1 MKKNESKNQ
10 LLFNTLLDEVDG
22 MLKLDE
28 KGSLAPFDEVKEAD
42 FPLNEQQSL
51 AQEKIKEK
59 RKELVKQR
67 YTKYCIEW
75 ILGLHLKTRLTSD
88 FVPHIDK
95 ILPLHRTNVDGKS
108 HNFLSALVGFKDY
121 QGAHL
126 YLSHPDV
133 QKMLFS
139 ENAPLLL
146 NMETMKKDLKMA
158 LMDKK
163 TFQNKDFLELWG
175 VLKQIY
181 GLPKLMQQVLFEKEE
196 ATPLNIKEK
205 ALFFKNGPKQSALSF
220 LITQGAFMESLDYI
234 ASLPAETTLAEVS
247 ALVDDPSASK
257 ELNRLASRKHF
268 KAKEEVIFLNTLEEN
283 LPTAAFLHLTQ
294 QYQGVKSYKEDE
306 IGENLMD
313 QKPLLNLKKK
323 EKNTER

>member
-1 MKKNESKNQ
+1 MKKKDIQNQ

-22 MLKLDE
+22 MIKFDQ
-28 KGSLAPFDEVKEAD
+28 KGSPTPIDERKEIIT
-42 FPLNEQQSL
+42 PLVDQQSL

-59 RKELVKQR
+59 QKELVKQR

-95 ILPLHRTNVDGKS
+95 ILPLYRTEVDGKN

-121 QGAHL
+121 QGAYL
-126 YLSHPDV
+126 YLNHPDV

-139 ENAPLLL
+139 ENGAALL
-146 NMETMKKDLKMA
+146 NMETIKKDLKTA

-163 TFQNKDFLELWG
+163 SFQNKEFLELWG

-181 GLPKLMQQVLFEKEE
+181 GLPKLLQQVLFDKEE
-196 ATPLNIKEK
+196 NPLNINEK
-205 ALFFKNGPKQSALSF
+205 DVFFKTGVRQTALSF
-220 LITQGAFMESLDYI
+220 LISQGAFMESLDYI
-234 ASLPAETTLAEVS
+234 SSLPNNTTLAEVA
-247 ALVDDPSASK
+247 ALVDDPIASQDLK
-257 ELNRLASRKHF
+257 RLATRKNF
-268 KAKEEVIFLNTLEEN
+268 KSKEEVTFLNTLEEN
-283 LPTAAFLHLTQ
+283 LPTAAFLYLTQ
-294 QYQGVKSYKEDE
+294 QYQGVKSYKDNEM
-306 IGENLMD
+306 GESHLS

>member
-1 MKKNESKNQ
+1 MKKKESKNQ

-28 KGSLAPFDEVKEAD
+28 KGSTAPFEDVKEVC
-42 FPLNEQQSL
+42 FPLDEQQSL

-75 ILGLHLKTRLTSD
+75 ILGLHIKTRLTSN

-95 ILPLHRTNVDGKS
+95 ILPLYRTEVDGKN

-121 QGAHL
+121 QGAYL
-126 YLSHPDV
+126 YLNHPDV

-139 ENAPLLL
+139 ENGAALL
-146 NMETMKKDLKMA
+146 NMGTMKSDLKTA

-163 TFQNKDFLELWG
+163 NFQNKEFLDLWG
-175 VLKQIY
+175 VLKEIY
-181 GLPKLMQQVLFEKEE
+181 GLPKLMQQVLFDKEDE
-196 ATPLNIKEK
+196 TPLNINEK
-205 ALFFKNGPKQSALSF
+205 DVFFKNGTRQTALSF
-220 LITQGAFMESLDYI
+220 LITQGAFLESLDYI
-234 ASLPAETTLAEVS
+234 SSLPNNTTLAEVS
-247 ALVDDPSASK
+247 ALVDDPNASK
-257 ELNRLASRKHF
+257 ELKRLATRKNF
-268 KAKEEVIFLNTLEEN
+268 KSKEEVIFLNTLEEN
-283 LPTAAFLHLTQ
+283 LPTAAFLYLTQ
-294 QYQGVKSYKEDE
+294 QYQGVKSYKDNEM
-306 IGENLMD
+306 GESQLTQN
-313 QKPLLNLKKK
+313 PLLNLKKK

>member
-1 MKKNESKNQ
+1 MKKKDVQNQ

-22 MLKLDE
+22 MVKLDE
-28 KGSLAPFDEVKEAD
+28 KSSPPPIDEKKEIDARA
-42 FPLNEQQSL
+42 QQSL

-95 ILPLHRTNVDGKS
+95 ILPLYRTDVEGEN

-121 QGAHL
+121 QGACL

-139 ENAPLLL
+139 ENAGSLI
-146 NMETMKKDLKMA
+146 NMETMRKDLKNA

-163 TFQNKDFLELWG
+163 TFQNKEFLELWG

-181 GLPKLMQQVLFEKEE
+181 GAPKLLQQVLFDKEE
-196 ATPLNIKEK
+196 TSHLKLDEK
-205 ALFFKNGPKQSALSF
+205 DVFFKTGTRQTALSF

-234 ASLPAETTLAEVS
+234 ASLPNTTTLAEVS
-247 ALVDDPSASK
+247 ALVDDPVASQ
-257 ELNRLASRKHF
+257 ELKRLATRKNF
-268 KAKEEVIFLNTLEEN
+268 KSKDEVTFLNTLEEN
-283 LPTAAFLHLTQ
+283 LPTAAFLYLTQ
-294 QYQGVKSYKEDE
+294 QYQGVKSYKEDD
-306 IGENLMD
+306 ILASHLGE
-313 QKPLLNLKKK
+313 KAFPFLKN
-323 EKNTER
+323 KNKSFER